1 MYLLKRL
8 IKIFIIISLFLLF
21 IPVTKEIKINKKVKE
36 IIKENINS
44 DYLGYIYIPK
54 FDYKNVIDNKDN
66 TLDNNE
72 ILLPSF
78 SNNIGEDIG
87 KDIIEDKILL
97 AGHNN
102 RYVFNKIYNL
112 DINDEIII
120 SDFKIDY
127 KYYVTDKYIIKVDD
141 FSSFNDSNSLYL
153 MTCTNNNQERYIV
166 KAKKDL

>member
-1 MYLLKRL
+1 MYLLRRL

-44 DYLGYIYIPK
+44 NYLGYIYIPK

-78 SNNIGEDIG
+78 SNNIGEDIL
-87 KDIIEDKILL
+87 IL